1 MWKPLVA
8 DHFLAP
14 RADIQALQDLG
25 LLYIPGAL
33 HNPGALIW
41 GCPAILHINVLWA
54 LLLAGFVS
62 CSFKRVDNS
71 EQTIPDDSLPWQ
83 GWTDLA
89 RVGRLEA
96 KRSTGLNS
104 SVLSPSATTL
114 LCPWLHTSRENKG
127 HDCAVG
133 RGGLCRITYWD
144 IVSIQTLIYCHSVI
158 IFKLIL
164 FASFILTLFWL
175 LFWHDPFHEE
185 CVFPDFSTWL
195 NPEAF
200 SFVKSSL
207 NCFVL

>member
-71 EQTIPDDSLPWQ
+71 EQTILDDSLPWQ

-104 SVLSPSATTL
+104 SVLSPSPTTL
-114 LCPWLHTSRENKG
+114 LCPWLHTSWENKE

-133 RGGLCRITYWD
+133 RGGLRRITYWD

-164 FASFILTLFWL
+164 FASFILTLFLTSFLAQSLSWGMCFSWL
-175 LFWHDPFHEE
+175 FNL
-185 CVFPDFSTWL
+185 
-195 NPEAF
+195 A
-200 SFVKSSL
+200 
-207 NCFVL
+207 

>member
-1 MWKPLVA
+1 MALVFHVILSISAFIALCVKPPVVA
-8 DHFLAP
+8 DYFLTP

-89 RVGRLEA
+89 RVGRVKA
-96 KRSTGLNS
+96 KRSTGS
-104 SVLSPSATTL
+104 TL
-114 LCPWLHTSRENKG
+114 
-127 HDCAVG
+127 
-133 RGGLCRITYWD
+133 
-144 IVSIQTLIYCHSVI
+144 
-158 IFKLIL
+158 
-164 FASFILTLFWL
+164 
-175 LFWHDPFHEE
+175 PF
-185 CVFPDFSTWL
+185 
-195 NPEAF
+195 
-200 SFVKSSL
+200 
-207 NCFVL
+207 